1 MTKSFKIIRVV
12 FIAIF
17 LFIILPQINLR
28 GNEQQGEDVLRR
40 AREAAADDRHGE
52 ALRLYFKA
60 GRMDTSLIGELGKEI
75 GLQYTWSD
83 KPDSAIIWFQRY
95 LETHPEDIE
104 GMLGLA
110 RALSWADKNSESLK
124 WYRRITREYPG
135 VLDARVGEARVVSWL
150 DRNAE
155 AEDLY
160 RKIIEKHP
168 GNTEAALGLARVL
181 NWQGK
186 HREAMCLYN
195 DILEEDPDSKEALKG
210 KAQALKWLGL
220 GSKALELLYKIEGD
234 SEAEEIISS
243 IEHDRAPRLKFSY
256 GTSYDSDGLEIHRGE
271 AAGLYNIYGET
282 TIGLGVA
289 RLSMRQEAMPHVTRI
304 DAAARLYSRFNEDW
318 ALHLN
323 ILPVFHSTGSEDF
336 TALTWDGWLTW
347 NPTGRFRADLSAG
360 RAVIATPLSVQREII
375 FSGSGIGIDYKI
387 TQSFKALTAYD
398 HRSYSDG
405 NRRNLVKAAF
415 QWRIISSP
423 VIVEVQPGYTF
434 FSFREYKPNGYY
446 NPAGYHNVGVQVGI
460 GGDFSESV
468 YYRIEGRLSREK
480 EKGEDFFS
488 VGSFRSSVEWR
499 AGDSLELGGEFFA
512 SNSRVA
518 GEAGYSRTFTRVF
531 LRIIF

>member
-1 MTKSFKIIRVV
+1 MTKRFKIIRAVLA
-12 FIAIF
+12 AIF
-17 LFIILPQINLR
+17 LLIILPQLNLR
-28 GNEQQGEDVLRR
+28 GDQEESEDILRQ

-52 ALRLYFKA
+52 AIRLYFKA
-60 GRMDTSLIGELGKEI
+60 SRLDRSLRGELGKEI

-83 KPDSAIIWFQRY
+83 KPDSAIIWFKRY

-110 RALSWADKNSESLK
+110 RALSWADKNSEALK

-150 DRNAE
+150 DRNAQ

-160 RKIIEKHP
+160 REIIEKHP
-168 GNTEAALGLARVL
+168 GNLEAALGLARVL

-186 HREAMCLYN
+186 HRGARSMYN
-195 DILEEDPDSKEALKG
+195 DILEKHPDSEEALKG
-210 KAQALKWLGL
+210 KAQALRWLGL
-220 GSKALELLYKIEGD
+220 GSRARKLLAGIEGD
-234 SEAEEIISS
+234 SEAKEILSS
-243 IEHDRAPRLKFSY
+243 IEHDRAPRLKFDY
-256 GTSYDSDGLEIHRGE
+256 GTSYDSDGLEIHKGE

-282 TIGLGVA
+282 TVGLGVA
-289 RLSMRQEAMPHVTRI
+289 RHSMRQEGMQHVTRI
-304 DAAARLYSRFNEDW
+304 DLAGRLSSRFNENW
-318 ALHLN
+318 AVHLN
-323 ILPVFHSTGSEDF
+323 LLPVFHRAGSDDF

-347 NPTGRFRADLSAG
+347 NPADRFRADLSAG

-375 FSGSGIGIDYKI
+375 FSGSGIGLDYKI
-387 TQSFKALTAYD
+387 TQSLKALTAYD
-398 HRSYSDG
+398 YRSYSDG

-415 QWRIISSP
+415 NWRIISSP
-423 VIVEVQPGYTF
+423 FIVEVQPGYTF
-434 FSFREYKPNGYY
+434 FSFKEYKANGYY

-468 YYRIEGRLSREK
+468 YYRVEGRLSREK

-499 AGDSLELGGEFFA
+499 AGESLELGGEFFA

-518 GEAGYSRTFTRVF
+518 GEAGYSRTLTRVF